1 MKMCKQDPSVL
12 HTEEMRFLREWVES
26 MGGKIP
32 PAAHKTKLEENTK
45 EEKTD
50 SKKAEE
56 NIKTDEPSSE
66 ESDLGEEMVVSV
78 YLII

>member
-1 MKMCKQDPSVL
+1 
-12 HTEEMRFLREWVES
+12 
-26 MGGKIP
+26 MGGKLP

-66 ESDLGEEMVVSV
+66 ESDLGEETVVSV